1 MKASKDELIPSE
13 DAEQVAVVQELE
25 ARGIP
30 YWHTNNEIWTSSW
43 KQKARAKAMGTQS
56 GIPDLFV
63 CFPGQLVGIEMKRR
77 KGGVVSPN
85 QKYWAAIIEQ
95 CNIPVWVAHGYDEA
109 MEIVEKYEALGKI
122 KLPEL
127 EIKMK
132 FAEPKKKSQKKAEDI
147 F

>member
-77 KGGVVSPN
+77 KGGIVSPN
-85 QKYWAAIIEQ
+85 QKYWANIIEQ

-109 MEIVEKYEALGKI
+109 MEVVAKYEHLGKI
-122 KLPEL
+122 KKPVIEKP
-127 EIKMK
+127 IRK
-132 FAEPKKKSQKKAEDI
+132 APKSRKKPEDI

>member
-1 MKASKDELIPSE
+1 MKYNCPSE
-13 DAEQVAVVQELE
+13 DEEQIAVVAELD

-63 CFPGQLVGIEMKRR
+63 CFPGQLVGIEMKRQ

-95 CNIPVWVAHGYDEA
+95 CNIPVWIAHGYDEA
-109 MEIVEKYEALGKI
+109 MEVIAKYEGLGKI
-122 KLPEL
+122 KIPEI
-127 EIKMK
+127 EQPIRK
-132 FAEPKKKSQKKAEDI
+132 APKSRKKPEDI

>member
-1 MKASKDELIPSE
+1 MRKAKNELIPSE
-13 DAEQVAVVQELE
+13 DAEQMAVVQELE

-30 YWHTNNEIWTSSW
+30 HWHTNNEIWTSSW
-43 KQKARAKAMGTQS
+43 KQKARSKAMGTQS

-77 KGGVVSPN
+77 EGGVVSPN

-109 MEIVEKYEALGKI
+109 MEVIAKYEHLGKI
-122 KLPEL
+122 KMPKIEV
-127 EIKMK
+127 KMK
-132 FAEPKKKSQKKAEDI
+132 VAPKTQKKPEDI

>member
-109 MEIVEKYEALGKI
+109 MEVVAKYEHLGKI
-122 KLPEL
+122 KKPVIE
-127 EIKMK
+127 KPVRK
-132 FAEPKKKSQKKAEDI
+132 APKSRKKPEDI